1 MAVCPNCGASVPEGS
16 RFCIECGAKLEAAP
30 AIITADTPVP
40 EPELTLPEV
49 PEMDVPVP
57 EVPAVEPEF
66 SPAPVTEAV
75 PAPAEEPAP
84 APVFDPAP
92 QSAPVFT
99 PPAAEAPKP
108 APVPPVYQQP
118 APAAPVYQQP
128 APDAD
133 KPGKKSKYAPM
144 TSWGMAI
151 QLILMAIPFVGF
163 VLMVVW
169 ACGGC
174 RKIARRN
181 LARAN
186 LILLIIAIVL
196 TIVAALLAR
205 FLFAEDIT
213 RVFEEI
219 LPGYTLQW
227 G

>member
-1 MAVCPNCGASVPEGS
+1 MAVCPSCGASSPEGS
-16 RFCIECGAKLEAAP
+16 RFCVNCGARLEAAP
-30 AIITADTPVP
+30 VFITADTPVP
-40 EPELTLPEV
+40 KPGLTLPEV
-49 PEMDVPVP
+49 PAMDIPVP
-57 EVPAVEPEF
+57 EAPAAGSQISAVPAFEAAPDLG
-66 SPAPVTEAV
+66 PAPVPAFEA
-75 PAPAEEPAP
+75 APRP
-84 APVFDPAP
+84 APVFTVTA
-92 QSAPVFT
+92 Q
-99 PPAAEAPKP
+99 EAPR
-108 APVPPVYQQP
+108 P
-118 APAAPVYQQP
+118 APAAPVYQQSAP
-128 APDAD
+128 AAPE

-196 TIVAALLAR
+196 SVAAALLAR
-205 FLFAEDIT
+205 FLFADDIT
-213 RVFEEI
+213 RIFEQI